1 MSVCCAFAKIEDVP
15 GLQGL
20 SLDALSD
27 SEQARWA
34 SFGSDKRRHV
44 FLAGRMMARWVLAR
58 RLGLPISEAPALS
71 LEIDALGRSSFPA
84 RPDLGM
90 SISHSGEGI
99 ACAAAT
105 GAVGIDIEDL
115 SRPRDFLALAAQ
127 VHSSQQCL
135 QLAAQA
141 EDARAESFYRWW
153 TLKEAWLKRQG
164 LGLDL
169 ARMRRLEIVPVDA
182 LASALSLVLVC
193 AEQRWTLALQGAE
206 LSEGALDF
214 CALSPGTE
222 RQSTLSFRV
231 IELGIPSGPN

>member
-1 MSVCCAFAKIEDVP
+1 MALRLDV
-15 GLQGL
+15 L
-20 SLDALSD
+20 SG
-27 SEQARWA
+27 SEQMRWA
-34 SFGSDKRRHV
+34 SFGSDKRRQV
-44 FLAGRMMARWVLAR
+44 FFAGRMLARWVLAR
-58 RLGLPISEAPALS
+58 RLGLPAAEAPALS

-84 RPDLGM
+84 RPDLGL

-99 ACAAAT
+99 ACAAAS

-141 EDARAESFYRWW
+141 EDARAESFYRCW

-169 ARMRRLEIVPVDA
+169 TRMRGLEIEGVDGP
-182 LASALSLVLVC
+182 ASAASLVLNSSQ
-193 AEQRWTLALQGAE
+193 QRWILALESQE
-206 LSEGALDF
+206 LSEGALDLRL
-214 CALSPGTE
+214 LSPGM
-222 RQSTLSFRV
+222 SGLSALSFRI
-231 IELGIPSGPN
+231 IESAATGAAD